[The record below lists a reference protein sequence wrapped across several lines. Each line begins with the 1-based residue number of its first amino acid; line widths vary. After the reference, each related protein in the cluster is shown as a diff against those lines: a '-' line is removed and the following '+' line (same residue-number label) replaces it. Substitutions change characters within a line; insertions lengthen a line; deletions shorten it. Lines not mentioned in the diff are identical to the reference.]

1 MEEKEVPDLIPAR
14 MLNEFTYCPR
24 LCYIEWVQGEF
35 EDNADTV
42 DGRFQH
48 RRVDQSQGVVPDS
61 DENKEFKARSVY
73 ITAYQTGVVC
83 RLDLIEGK
91 GDHVIPVEY
100 KRGYVPSIEGGA
112 YESDK
117 VQLCAQGLA
126 LKENGYECN
135 EGLIYFVKSKQKV
148 SIPFDDFLIDRTKEL
163 LGSLRLMAASGKI
176 PPPLVDSSKCIRCS
190 IAGICLPDETNSLR
204 ETEKEDEAIPQVR
217 KFLPSRDDQIPL
229 YVAGYGQT
237 VRKKGE
243 RIEIWSKK
251 EKMGD
256 AKIRELS
263 QVSLYGGVGITT
275 PAFAELMQRNIPI
288 SYFSYGGWFYGFSQ
302 GNSHKNV
309 ELRIKQF
316 SFADDNKQSLKLA
329 QKFVYGKI
337 LNSRT
342 ILRRNDQDISR
353 EILSSLKKLA
363 NDAEASDNFQTLL
376 GIEGG
381 AAQIYFS
388 RFNNLLKSKDDWYS
402 FENRNRR
409 PPKDP
414 VNAVLSY
421 LYGVMVKEFFVTL
434 LATGFDPYL
443 GFYHQPRYG
452 RPALALDLMEEFRSI
467 IADSITFTLF
477 NNGELSESDFVS
489 RGLGVTLTSNGKKTV
504 LNGFERRI
512 NTEVIHPLFGYK
524 VSYRRIFEV
533 QARLLAKVLQGEIE
547 EYPPFLTR

>member
-1 MEEKEVPDLIPAR
+1 MKELEAPDLIPAR
-14 MLNEFTYCPR
+14 MLNEYTYCPR
-24 LCYIEWVQGEF
+24 LCYIEWVEGEF

-48 RRVDQSQGVVPDS
+48 RRVDQSQGVVPDA
-61 DENKEFKARSVY
+61 EEVPEFTARSVD
-73 ITAYQTGVVC
+73 ISAHEIGIVC

-91 GDHVIPVEY
+91 DGHVIPVEY
-100 KRGYVPSIEGGA
+100 KRGYIPKIEGGA

-135 EGLIYFVKSKQKV
+135 EGIIYFVKSKQKV
-148 SIPFDDFLIDRTKEL
+148 PVIFDEFLISRTKEL
-163 LGSLRLMAASGKI
+163 INGLRLMAASGEI
-176 PPPLVDSSKCIRCS
+176 PPPLVESSKCIRCS
-190 IAGICLPDETNSLR
+190 LAGICLPDEINFLKNP
-204 ETEKEDEAIPQVR
+204 ENMEEEIPQVR
-217 KFLPSRDDQIPL
+217 KFLPPRDDQIPL
-229 YVAGYGQT
+229 YVTGYGQT

-243 RIEIWSKK
+243 RLEVWSNR
-251 EKMGD
+251 EKTGE
-256 AKIRELS
+256 AKIRDLS
-263 QVSLYGGVGITT
+263 QISLYGSADITS
-275 PAFAELMQRNIPI
+275 PAFTEILQRNIPVN
-288 SYFSYGGWFYGFSQ
+288 YFSYGGWFYGFSK

-316 SFADDNKQSLKLA
+316 SYAGDKKRSLKLA
-329 QKFVYGKI
+329 QMFVYGKI

-342 ILRRNDQDISR
+342 ILRRNDGEVSD
-353 EILSSLKKLA
+353 EILKSLKKLA
-363 NDAEASDNFQTLL
+363 SDAKSSNSLQTLL

-388 RFNNLLKSKDDWYS
+388 RFNNLLNSDDSWYS

-414 VNAVLSY
+414 VNAVMSY

-434 LATGFDPYL
+434 NTTGFDPYL

-452 RPALALDLMEEFRSI
+452 RPALALDMMEEFRSI
-467 IADSITFTLF
+467 IADSVALTLF
-477 NNGELSESDFVS
+477 NNGELSERDFIS
-489 RGLGVTLTSNGKKTV
+489 IGLGVTLTPAGKKAV
-504 LNGFERRI
+504 LKGYERRI
-512 NTEVIHPLFGYK
+512 NTEVKHPLFGYK

-533 QARLLAKVLQGEIE
+533 QARLLSRVLHGEIE

>member
-1 MEEKEVPDLIPAR
+1 MDGEEVPDLIPAR

-48 RRVDQSQGVVPDS
+48 RRVDQSRGVVPDS
-61 DENKEFKARSVY
+61 EEIKEFNARSVD
-73 ITAYQTGVVC
+73 ISAPETGIIC
-83 RLDLIEGK
+83 RLDLVGGNGK
-91 GDHVIPVEY
+91 SVTPVEY
-100 KRGYVPSIEGGA
+100 KRGSVPDVEGGA

-126 LKENGYECN
+126 LKENGYECS
-135 EGLIYFVKSKQKV
+135 EGMIYFVKSKRKV
-148 SIPFDDFLIDRTKEL
+148 SVPFDDYLINRTKEL
-163 LGSLRLMAASGKI
+163 LDSLREMAASGKI
-176 PPPLVDSSKCIRCS
+176 PPPLIDSPKCIRCS
-190 IAGICLPDETNSLR
+190 ISGICLPDEINSLR
-204 ETEKEDEAIPQVR
+204 ESEKADEGTLQVR
-217 KFLPSRDDQIPL
+217 KFLPARDDQVPL
-229 YVAGYGQT
+229 YVSGYGQLL
-237 VRKKGE
+237 RKKGE

-251 EKMGD
+251 EKLGD

-263 QVSLYGGVGITT
+263 QVSLYGGVSATT
-275 PAFAELMQRNIPI
+275 PVFTELLQRNIPI

-316 SFADDNKQSLKLA
+316 SVAGDNEKSLKLA
-329 QKFVYGKI
+329 QKFVNGKI
-337 LNSRT
+337 LNCRT
-342 ILRRNDQDISR
+342 ILRRNDQGVSTDV
-353 EILSSLKKLA
+353 LSSLKKLA
-363 NDAEASDNFQTLL
+363 NDAESSENFRTLL

-388 RFNNLLKSKDDWYS
+388 RFNSLLKSQDEW
-402 FENRNRR
+402 FLFNNRNRR

-452 RPALALDLMEEFRSI
+452 RPALALDLMEEFRPI
-467 IADSITFTLF
+467 IADSVTFTLF
-477 NNGELSESDFVS
+477 NNGELSESDFIC
-489 RGLGVTLTSNGKKTV
+489 RGLGVTMTPEGKKTV
-504 LNGFERRI
+504 LNGYERRI
-512 NTEVIHPLFGYK
+512 NTEVKHPLFGYK

-533 QARLLAKVLQGEIE
+533 QARLIARVLDGEID

>member
-1 MEEKEVPDLIPAR
+1 MGEIEIPDLIPAR

-24 LCYIEWVQGEF
+24 LCYIEWVEGEF

-48 RRVDQSQGVVPDS
+48 RRVDQSQGVVPDA
-61 DENKEFKARSVY
+61 EEVTEFTARSVD
-73 ITAYQTGVVC
+73 ISAQKTGIVC

-91 GDHVIPVEY
+91 DGHVIPVEY
-100 KRGYVPSIEGGA
+100 KRGYVPKIEGGA

-148 SIPFDDFLIDRTKEL
+148 QIPFDDCLVNRTKEL
-163 LGSLRLMAASGKI
+163 INNLRLIAASGQI
-176 PPPLVDSSKCIRCS
+176 PPPLLDSSKCIRCS
-190 IAGICLPDETNSLR
+190 LAGICLPDEINFLKNP
-204 ETEKEDEAIPQVR
+204 ENPEDEIPQVR
-217 KFLPSRDDQIPL
+217 KFLPARDDQIPL
-229 YVAGYGQT
+229 YVTGYGYII
-237 VRKKGE
+237 RKKGE
-243 RIEIWSKK
+243 RLEVWSKK
-251 EKMGD
+251 EKMGE

-263 QVSLYGGVGITT
+263 QVSLYGSADITS
-275 PAFAELMQRNIPI
+275 PAFTELLQRNIPI
-288 SYFSYGGWFYGFSQ
+288 NYFSYGGWFYGFSH

-309 ELRIKQF
+309 ELRIKQY
-316 SFADDNKQSLKLA
+316 SFAGDKKQSLKLA
-329 QKFVYGKI
+329 QMFVYGKI
-337 LNSRT
+337 QNSRT
-342 ILRRNDQDISR
+342 ILRRNDGEVSE
-353 EILSSLKKLA
+353 EILKSLKKLA
-363 NDAEASDNFQTLL
+363 NDAKSSNSLQSLL

-388 RFNNLLKSKDDWYS
+388 RFNSLLKSGDDWYS

-434 LATGFDPYL
+434 NTTGFDPYL

-452 RPALALDLMEEFRSI
+452 RPALALDLMEEFRPI
-467 IADSITFTLF
+467 IADSIVFTLF
-477 NNGELSESDFVS
+477 NNGELSESDFIS
-489 RGLGVTLTSNGKKTV
+489 RGLGVTLTPNGKKTV
-504 LNGFERRI
+504 LKGYERRI
-512 NTEVIHPLFGYK
+512 NTEVKHPLFGYK

-533 QARLLAKVLQGEIE
+533 QARLLSRVLNGELE

>member
-1 MEEKEVPDLIPAR
+1 MNEIEIPDLIPAR
-14 MLNEFTYCPR
+14 MLNEYTYCPR
-24 LCYIEWVQGEF
+24 LCYIEWVEGEF

-48 RRVDQSQGVVPDS
+48 RRVDQSQGVVPDA
-61 DENKEFKARSVY
+61 EEVTEFTAKSVD
-73 ITAYQTGVVC
+73 ISAYKTGIIC

-91 GDHVIPVEY
+91 DGHVVPVEY
-100 KRGYVPSIEGGA
+100 KRGYVPLIEGGA

-126 LKENGYECN
+126 LKENGYDCDK
-135 EGLIYFVKSKQKV
+135 GLIYFVKSKQKV
-148 SIPFDDFLIDRTKEL
+148 LVPFDDFLINRTKEL
-163 LGSLRLMAASGKI
+163 INGLRSMAASGKI
-176 PPPLVDSSKCIRCS
+176 PPPLVESSKCIRCS
-190 IAGICLPDETNSLR
+190 LAGICLPDEINFLKHPENP
-204 ETEKEDEAIPQVR
+204 ETEIPQVR
-217 KFLPSRDDQIPL
+217 KFLPARDDQRPL
-229 YVAGYGQT
+229 YVTGYGQT

-243 RIEIWSKK
+243 RLEIWANRDKTG
-251 EKMGD
+251 E

-263 QVSLYGGVGITT
+263 QVSLYGSADITS
-275 PAFAELMQRNIPI
+275 PAFTELLQRNIPVN
-288 SYFSYGGWFYGFSQ
+288 YFSFGGWFYGFSL
-302 GNSHKNV
+302 GHSHKNV
-309 ELRIKQF
+309 ELRIRQF
-316 SFADDNKQSLKLA
+316 SFAGDKKRSLKLA
-329 QKFVYGKI
+329 QMFVYGKI

-342 ILRRNDQDISR
+342 ILRRNDSEVPD
-353 EILSSLKKLA
+353 EVLKSLKRLA
-363 NDAEASDNFQTLL
+363 NDAKSSNSLQTLL

-388 RFNNLLKSKDDWYS
+388 RFNSLLKAEDNWCL

-434 LATGFDPYL
+434 HTTGFDPYL

-452 RPALALDLMEEFRSI
+452 RPALALDLMEEFRPI
-467 IADSITFTLF
+467 IADSVAFTLF
-477 NNGELSESDFVS
+477 NNGELSDKDFIS
-489 RGLGVTLTSNGKKTV
+489 IGLGVTLTPAGKKAV
-504 LNGFERRI
+504 LRGYERRI
-512 NTEVIHPLFGYK
+512 NTEVKHPLFGYK

-533 QARLLAKVLQGEIE
+533 QTRLLARVLDGEIE

>member
-1 MEEKEVPDLIPAR
+1 MGVGEVPDLIPAR

-48 RRVDQSQGVVPDS
+48 RRVDQSQGVVPDP
-61 DENKEFKARSVY
+61 DETIEFTARSVD
-73 ITAYQTGVVC
+73 ITARQTGIVC

-91 GDHVIPVEY
+91 GNYVIPVEY
-100 KRGYVPSIEGGA
+100 KRGSVPDVEGGA

-117 VQLCAQGLA
+117 VQLCAQALA

-148 SIPFDDFLIDRTKEL
+148 PVLFDDFLISRTKEL
-163 LGSLRLMAASGKI
+163 LSNLRQMAASGQI
-176 PPPLVDSSKCIRCS
+176 PPPLVDSSKCVRCS
-190 IAGICLPDETNSLR
+190 IAGICLPDEINSLR
-204 ETEKEDEAIPQVR
+204 HPENNDEGVPQVR
-217 KFLPSRDDQIPL
+217 KFIPARDDQIPL
-229 YVAGYGQT
+229 YVTGYGQT
-237 VRKKGE
+237 LRKKGD

-263 QVSLYGGVGITT
+263 QVSLYGGVGVTT
-275 PAFAELMQRNIPI
+275 PVFAELLQRNIPI
-288 SYFSYGGWFYGFSQ
+288 SYFSYGGWFYGISQ

-316 SFADDNKQSLKLA
+316 SFAGDSEKSLKLA

-342 ILRRNDQDISR
+342 ILRRNNPDVSKDV
-353 EILSSLKKLA
+353 LDSLKKLA
-363 NDAEASDNFQTLL
+363 NDALDTDNFQSLL

-388 RFNNLLKSKDDWYS
+388 RFNSLLKSQGEWYS

-452 RPALALDLMEEFRSI
+452 RPALALDLMEEFRPI

-477 NNGELSESDFVS
+477 NNGELSESDFIS
-489 RGLGVTLTSNGKKTV
+489 RGLGVTLTPDGKKTV

-512 NTEVIHPLFGYK
+512 NTEVKHPLFGYK

-533 QARLLAKVLQGEIE
+533 QARLLSRILGGEIE